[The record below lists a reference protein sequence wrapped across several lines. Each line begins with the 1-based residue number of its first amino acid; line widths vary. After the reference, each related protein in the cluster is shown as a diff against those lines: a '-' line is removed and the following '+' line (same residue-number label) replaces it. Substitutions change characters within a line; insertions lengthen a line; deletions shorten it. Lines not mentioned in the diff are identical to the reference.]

1 MTRARAHAPTPRPH
15 ANACTPAQALEE
27 LRKQKLEKEKRDLEH
42 LQELEKLQREKE
54 RLDKREKD
62 AQSQVRGG
70 GGGSLPHGERWA
82 LALVGRAST
91 VSFFFV
97 LRDGLLLPCARSPA
111 PACACLV

>member
-70 GGGSLPHGERWA
+70 GSLPHGERWA
-82 LALVGRAST
+82 LALVGRAFTFSLCCPM
-91 VSFFFV
+91 VFSC
-97 LRDGLLLPCARSPA
+97 RARSPA
-111 PACACLV
+111 PACACACLV